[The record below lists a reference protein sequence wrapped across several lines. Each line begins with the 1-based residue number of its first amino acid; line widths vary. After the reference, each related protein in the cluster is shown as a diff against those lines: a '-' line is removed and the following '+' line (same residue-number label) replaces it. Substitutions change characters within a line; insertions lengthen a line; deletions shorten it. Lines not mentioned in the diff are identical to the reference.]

1 MVSTAIN
8 HELMRSEKQRVARN
22 SVLVAVI
29 ITGFKFVVGFF
40 SGSLGILSEAL
51 HSSLD
56 LVAAIVTLVSVRVS
70 DKPADAD
77 HQYGHGKVENF
88 SAFIET
94 GLLLSTCVW
103 IVWEAIHRLFFRTVE
118 IEPTIWAVLVMGMSI
133 ALDYGRSRS
142 LKRVADKYSSQALQ
156 SDALHFATDIW
167 SSSVVIA
174 GLAFVWAGRHYHVP
188 WLAKADPI
196 SALGVAAIVV
206 YVSWRLARET
216 LDALLD
222 AAPSGIRNQIIGQ
235 VRNVPGVLGIERVRI
250 RKAGSRY
257 FADVVVGLAR
267 NVTFQASDVVV
278 SQVRQRIH
286 NLLGD
291 SDVLVNAVPREVVN
305 ESTFDRIRA
314 AALRNN
320 LMVHDIS
327 VQDLEGDIH
336 VELHVELDENM
347 SLIAAHDR
355 VTALEADIRSH
366 VPEITSILT
375 HIESE
380 PATIETSD
388 EIVQDRALEEKLK
401 AIGSTFPD
409 VVDVH
414 EIILKRVREH
424 LFLSC
429 HVTMQDYLPLSRVH
443 EVQTALEIKFK
454 LEAPQLF
461 RVLIHPEPQTDNRR

>member
-1 MVSTAIN
+1 MVGTAIN
-8 HELMRSEKQRVARN
+8 PEVMRAEKQRVARN
-22 SVLVAVI
+22 SVMVAVV
-29 ITGFKFVVGFF
+29 ITVFKFIIGIL

-56 LVAAIVTLVSVRVS
+56 LVAAIVTLFSVRVS

-94 GLLLSTCVW
+94 GLLLLTCVW
-103 IVWEAIHRLFFRTVE
+103 IVYEAIHRLFFRNIE
-118 IEPTIWAVLVMGMSI
+118 IEPTIWAVLVMSVSI
-133 ALDYGRSRS
+133 VLDYWRSRS
-142 LKRVADKYSSQALQ
+142 LKRVADRYNSQALQ
-156 SDALHFATDIW
+156 ADALHFATDIW
-167 SSSVVIA
+167 SSSVVIV
-174 GLAFVWAGRHYHVP
+174 GLAFVWAGRHYQVA

-196 SALGVAAIVV
+196 SALCVAAIVMW
-206 YVSWRLARET
+206 VSWRLARET

-222 AAPSGIRNQIIGQ
+222 AAPTG
-235 VRNVPGVLGIERVRI
+235 VRNEIITQVGGVPGVLGVERVRI

-257 FADVVVGLAR
+257 FADVSVALGR
-267 NVTFQASDVVV
+267 NVTFQASDAVV

-291 SDVLVNAVPREVVN
+291 SDVLVNAVPREVIT
-305 ESTFDRIRA
+305 ESTFDRIRG

-347 SLIAAHDR
+347 LLIAAHDR
-355 VTALEADIRSH
+355 VTALEGDIRAH

-388 EIVQDRALEEKLK
+388 EILEDRDLEERLK
-401 AIGSTFPD
+401 GIGATFPD

-424 LFLSC
+424 IFLSC
-429 HVTMQDYLPLSRVH
+429 HVTMQDHLPLSRVH
-443 EVQTALEIKFK
+443 DVQTALEIQFK

>member
-1 MVSTAIN
+1 
-8 HELMRSEKQRVARN
+8 MRAEKQRVARN
-22 SVLVAVI
+22 SVMVAVV
-29 ITGFKFVVGFF
+29 ITVFKFIIGIL

-56 LVAAIVTLVSVRVS
+56 LVAAIVTLFSVRVS

-94 GLLLSTCVW
+94 GLLLLTCVW
-103 IVWEAIHRLFFRTVE
+103 IVYEAIHRLFFRNIE
-118 IEPTIWAVLVMGMSI
+118 IEPTIWAVLVMSVSI
-133 ALDYGRSRS
+133 VLDYWRSRS
-142 LKRVADKYSSQALQ
+142 LKRVADRYNSQALQ
-156 SDALHFATDIW
+156 ADALHFATDIW
-167 SSSVVIA
+167 SSSVVIV
-174 GLAFVWAGRHYHVP
+174 GLAFVWAGRHYQVA

-196 SALGVAAIVV
+196 SALCVAAIVMW
-206 YVSWRLARET
+206 VSWRLARET

-222 AAPSGIRNQIIGQ
+222 AAPTG
-235 VRNVPGVLGIERVRI
+235 VRNEIITQVGGVPGVLGVERVRI

-257 FADVVVGLAR
+257 FADVSVALGR
-267 NVTFQASDVVV
+267 NVTFQASDAVV

-291 SDVLVNAVPREVVN
+291 SDVLVNAVPREVIT
-305 ESTFDRIRA
+305 ESTFDRIRG

-347 SLIAAHDR
+347 LLIAAHDR
-355 VTALEADIRSH
+355 VTSLEGDIRAH

-388 EIVQDRALEEKLK
+388 EILEDRDLEERLK
-401 AIGSTFPD
+401 GIGATFPD

-424 LFLSC
+424 IFLSC
-429 HVTMQDYLPLSRVH
+429 HVTMQDHLPLSRVH
-443 EVQTALEIKFK
+443 DVQTALEIQFK

>member
-1 MVSTAIN
+1 MVSMTIDP
-8 HELMRSEKQRVARN
+8 ELMRAEKQRVARN
-22 SVLVAVI
+22 SVLVAILLTV
-29 ITGFKFVVGFF
+29 FKFVVGFL

-56 LVAAIVTLVSVRVS
+56 LVAAVMTMFSVRVS

-88 SAFIET
+88 SAFVET
-94 GLLLSTCVW
+94 TLLLTTCVW
-103 IVWEAIHRLFFRTVE
+103 IVWEAAHRLFFRQVE
-118 IEPTIWAVLVMGMSI
+118 IEPSIWAVLVMAVSI
-133 ALDYGRSRS
+133 VLDFWRSRA

-156 SDALHFATDIW
+156 ADALHFATDIW

-174 GLAFVWAGRHYHVP
+174 GLGFVWAGRQYHLA

-196 SALGVAAIVV
+196 SALCVAAIVV
-206 YVSWRLARET
+206 WVGWRLARET

-222 AAPSGIRNQIIGQ
+222 AAPTG
-235 VRNVPGVLGIERVRI
+235 VRNAIINQVGSVPGVVAVERVRI

-257 FADVVVGLAR
+257 FADVAVGLAR

-278 SQVRQRIH
+278 SEVRQRIH
-286 NLLGD
+286 SLLGD
-291 SDVLVNAVPREVVN
+291 SDVLVNAVPRELVTEN
-305 ESTFDRIRA
+305 TFDRIRA
-314 AALRNN
+314 ASLRNN

-347 SLIAAHDR
+347 LLIAAHDR
-355 VTALEADIRSH
+355 VTALEADIRAH

-380 PATIETSD
+380 PATIETS
-388 EIVQDRALEEKLK
+388 EAILQDGELEERLK
-401 AIGSTFPD
+401 SIGKAFPD

-414 EIILKRVREH
+414 EIVFKRVRGH
-424 LFLSC
+424 VFLSC
-429 HVTMQDYLPLSRVH
+429 HVTMQDHLPLSRVH
-443 EVQTALEIKFK
+443 EVQTALEIQFK